1 MGGVNDDEIPA
12 LAELARDGAFDV
24 RFIELMPIGECAD
37 WDRKRFIPA
46 ERVLEVL
53 PKAQRVP
60 SDGVAELWRP
70 EGWRGTVGLIRPL
83 SHRFCADCD
92 RIRITPDG
100 MLKPCLHSARE
111 IPLRG
116 KHGEALVCAI
126 AEGIGGKPK
135 EHHIT
140 DGRTSDSLRGMNR
153 IGASRL
159 WDMEVKGSTTKL
171 LYTLQSRHSL
181 FAGKALLG
189 TGEVLLMVTL
199 EMAVSILLGRVQGYT
214 EAFPA
219 GPFVYTGICTL
230 AVDVMLFFSELLLML
245 IFDNPLP
252 ALCVGIVG
260 ALIGLFSAFMPPL
273 VSYFVP
279 WGYFVPLSCYE
290 VSYWD
295 QATHT
300 VTYGLRTYSWG
311 LLAFTVVLAAALFA
325 AAWRMMRDKEV

>member
-1 MGGVNDDEIPA
+1 MSKA
-12 LAELARDGAFDV
+12 LHAELQKARRRHDLLICLAVPVVVYLWAGAAAPTGADELANAYSALLFALPV
-24 RFIELMPIGECAD
+24 LNAILMPIVMA
-37 WDRKRFIPA
+37 
-46 ERVLEVL
+46 
-53 PKAQRVP
+53 
-60 SDGVAELWRP
+60 
-70 EGWRGTVGLIRPL
+70 LI
-83 SHRFCADCD
+83 
-92 RIRITPDG
+92 
-100 MLKPCLHSARE
+100 
-111 IPLRG
+111 
-116 KHGEALVCAI
+116 
-126 AEGIGGKPK
+126 
-135 EHHIT
+135 
-140 DGRTSDSLRGMNR
+140 
-153 IGASRL
+153 ASRL

-171 LYTLQSRHSL
+171 LYTLQSRRSL

-219 GPFVYTGICTL
+219 EPFVYTGICTL
-230 AVDVMLFFSELLLML
+230 AV
-245 IFDNPLP
+245 DNPLP

-300 VTYGLRTYSWG
+300 VTYGLRPYNWG